1 MGALHEKHVY
11 VRGRLPEQL
20 LEDSCLAAVTAD
32 VARVEETPTVGSD
45 EERVGVER
53 RMVVEVWRD
62 LERADLQVFPVPQ
75 EARGLD

>member
-1 MGALHEKHVY
+1 MSALHEKHVY

-20 LEDSCLAAVTAD
+20 LENSCFAAVTAD
-32 VARVEETPTVGSD
+32 VARVEETPTVGFD
-45 EERVGVER
+45 KERVGVER

-62 LERADLQVFPVPQ
+62 PQRTDLKVFAVPQ